1 MNYVS
6 SAHAV
11 PVLDRLSVDAMSD
24 KETAAATQ
32 RHVWASHDHA
42 RGKRRLLIQ
51 ICGQFWG
58 GELVAELLTTRGTA
72 GN

>member
-1 MNYVS
+1 
-6 SAHAV
+6 
-11 PVLDRLSVDAMSD
+11 MSD

-42 RGKRRLLIQ
+42 RGKRRLFIQ

-58 GELVAELLTTRGTA
+58 GELVAELLTTRCTA